1 MKLGAALSLFALV
14 WCVAV
19 LVKIA
24 VVRGR
29 REPYRFTQWD
39 GGLMLRGTELGTTG
53 MAAFAVFT
61 VVLGAV
67 AAFQVVRW
75 VPYL

>member
-1 MKLGAALSLFALV
+1 MKLGIALSLFALV

-19 LVKIA
+19 LLKILA
-24 VVRGR
+24 VRGR

-39 GGLMLRGTELGTTG
+39 GGLMLRGTTMGPRG
-53 MAAFAVFT
+53 MAWFAALA

-67 AAFQVVRW
+67 ATYQLYRW
-75 VPYL
+75 AQL